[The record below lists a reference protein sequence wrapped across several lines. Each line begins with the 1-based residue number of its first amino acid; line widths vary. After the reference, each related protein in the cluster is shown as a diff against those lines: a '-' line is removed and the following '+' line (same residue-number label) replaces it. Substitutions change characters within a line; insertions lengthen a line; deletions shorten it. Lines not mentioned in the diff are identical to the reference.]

1 VLVVDTSAVIGALT
15 GRPPSDAVIER
26 LAADGDLAA
35 PHLLDIELLHAL
47 RRLVLGRQL
56 SEDRAADARGDFGD
70 LAITRYEHT
79 VVADR
84 IWQLRHGL
92 TASDAAF
99 VALAELLD
107 APLVTC
113 DARLARAPLVT
124 CDARLADAPGNRAV
138 TELYEGAGG

>member
-1 VLVVDTSAVIGALT
+1 VLVVDTSAVVGALT

-35 PHLLDIELLHAL
+35 PHLIDIEFLHAL

-56 SEDRAADARGDFGD
+56 SEDRAADARSDFAD

-92 TASDAAF
+92 TAYDAAF
-99 VALAELLD
+99 VALAELLG
-107 APLVTC
+107 V
-113 DARLARAPLVT
+113 PLVT

>member
-1 VLVVDTSAVIGALT
+1 MLVVDTSAVVGALT

-35 PHLLDIELLHAL
+35 PHLIDIEFLHAL

-56 SEDRAADARGDFGD
+56 SEDRAADARGDFAD

-92 TASDAAF
+92 TAYDAAF
-99 VALAELLD
+99 VALAELLG
-107 APLVTC
+107 V
-113 DARLARAPLVT
+113 PLVT

>member
-1 VLVVDTSAVIGALT
+1 VLVVDTSAVIGALV

-26 LAADGDLAA
+26 LATDGDLSA
-35 PHLLDIELLHAL
+35 PHLLDVEFLHAL
-47 RRLVLGRQL
+47 RRLALGGEL
-56 SEDRAADARGDFGD
+56 SEDRAADARGDFAD

-92 TASDAAF
+92 TAYDAAF

-107 APLVTC
+107 VPLVTC
-113 DARLARAPLVT
+113 DARLARAPGHHATV
-124 CDARLADAPGNRAV
+124 
-138 TELYEGAGG
+138 ELFAGG